1 MSILLDAMTRAKNQ
15 ELDAGIDPVLTP
27 RAQYDNF
34 SGNSQRYLTVLFG
47 GFILILLAIIVWLAQ
62 GYFVSDSN
70 QVSAPKLAQVLQQEP
85 KEIPATSSQ
94 LGSLENE
101 QNIRLAGKVALPV
114 ATERPR
120 AERYLDNRLKQTQYV
135 EPSGYVDNRLK
146 QTQYV
151 EPSGYVDNR
160 LKQTQYVEPSGY
172 VDNRLKPT
180 QYVEPATTSTAA
192 ATTGLTYRSVNEP
205 IILGA
210 NANQKGQDMLAAL
223 KFEVN
228 RAASEVGLET
238 GSATPKKYQDENN
251 LLAAFE
257 AALKEVEVRNSLAAP
272 MTARELDP
280 IPATKGDTL
289 PKYGQL
295 PAGLQLQVPEFNIN
309 AHVYSTNPDNRWLN
323 VDGAELQEGDKIGG
337 KLDIVEIRPR
347 DVVLSIQGTKF
358 KVPAI

>member
-1 MSILLDAMTRAKNQ
+1 MSILLDAVTRAKSQ

-34 SGNSQRYLTVLFG
+34 SGNRQRYLPVLLV
-47 GFILILLAIIVWLAQ
+47 GFILILLAIIAWLGQ
-62 GYFVSDSN
+62 GYLVGDSS
-70 QVSAPKLAQVLQQEP
+70 QVSEPKLALALQQEP
-85 KEIPATSSQ
+85 NEIPATSPQ

-101 QNIRLAGKVALPV
+101 QSIRLAGKVALPV

-120 AERYLDNRLKQTQYV
+120 GERYLDNRPQQ
-135 EPSGYVDNRLK
+135 
-146 QTQYV
+146 
-151 EPSGYVDNR
+151 
-160 LKQTQYVEPSGY
+160 
-172 VDNRLKPT
+172 T
-180 QYVEPATTSTAA
+180 QYVEPATTSTKA
-192 ATTGLTYRSVNEP
+192 ATTGLTHRSVSEP

-210 NANQKGQDMLAAL
+210 NANLQGQDMLAAL

-228 RAASEVGLET
+228 RAASEVGLEPA
-238 GSATPKKYQDENN
+238 SATPNKYQDENN

-257 AALKEVEVRNSLAAP
+257 AALTAVEVRNSLAAP
-272 MTARELDP
+272 MTARELDLM
-280 IPATKGDTL
+280 PAEKSDTL

-295 PAGLQLQVPEFNIN
+295 PGGLQLQVPEFNIN

-337 KLDIVEIRPR
+337 KLDIVEIRSR

>member
-47 GFILILLAIIVWLAQ
+47 GFILILLAIIAWLAQ
-62 GYFVSDSN
+62 SYFISDFN
-70 QVSAPKLAQVLQQEP
+70 QVSAPKLAQALQQEP
-85 KEIPATSSQ
+85 KEMPATSSQ

-101 QNIRLAGKVALPV
+101 QSIRLAGKVALPV

-120 AERYLDNRLKQTQYV
+120 VERYLDNRLKQTRYV

-146 QTQYV
+146 QT
-151 EPSGYVDNR
+151 R
-160 LKQTQYVEPSGY
+160 
-172 VDNRLKPT
+172 
-180 QYVEPATTSTAA
+180 YVEPATTST
-192 ATTGLTYRSVNEP
+192 TPLTHRSVGEP

-210 NANQKGQDMLAAL
+210 NANQKGKDMLAAL

-228 RAASEVGLET
+228 QAASEVGLET
-238 GSATPKKYQDENN
+238 GSTTPKNYQDENN

-257 AALKEVEVRNSLAAP
+257 AALTAVEVRNSLAAP
-272 MTARELDP
+272 MTAVELDP
-280 IPATKGDTL
+280 IPTTKADTL